1 MVLLILAGVSINLIL
16 DENGIIKKSKDAR
29 RKTVESAQN
38 EQDMI
43 DKLLD
48 DMNDTVPEW
57 GGTTT
62 ELPEFKLND
71 STNKFDWYI
80 YNEPQMKF
88 FANFVNQT
96 LTEQDEKLM
105 TDSNVT
111 SEDIAITGET
121 TIYLMNDLD
130 LGARFDEN
138 GNLTWGVKWE
148 PIGPR
153 GKKLLGTF
161 EGNNHYVKGVYAN
174 SDETF
179 SGLFAISSTIRNL
192 TVKNSY
198 ITGANCVGGIVGA
211 TDTGKIENCHNINT
225 TVVLKENKMTAGG
238 IVGQSSS
245 EKVTECTNTGT
256 IYAYGRAGKDFT
268 QAGGIVG
275 LTLGTKEI
283 SNCVNKGNIITGEE
297 AGVYTGGICGSTGAD
312 YETTISNCRNEG
324 EISGIAVVG
333 GIVGLLSTKGTTEKC
348 SNTGHINALQSTA
361 AGIAGQMNQKNGQS
375 NSIVRECYNSGSIEG
390 GEEVGGIVAFFCG
403 QSQQGT
409 IENCYSKGTITS
421 TNGKGGAIV
430 GIKIQED
437 GNAVFRNLYYLNT
450 IGLYAINNNQSFESE
465 TVKAVEDDIKT
476 YEEFL
481 EWIKTKQ

>member
-153 GKKLLGTF
+153 GKELLGVF
-161 EGNNHYVKGVYAN
+161 EGNNHYVKGVYVDSN
-174 SDETF
+174 IIY
-179 SGLFAISSTIRNL
+179 SGLFATTNTIRNL
-192 TVKNSY
+192 TIKDSY
-198 ITGANCVGGIVGA
+198 ITGTDCVGGIVGGIDKG
-211 TDTGKIENCHNINT
+211 TIENCHNINT
-225 TVVLKENKMTAGG
+225 TVVLKENGVSVAGIAG
-238 IVGQSSS
+238 QGKADKIVG
-245 EKVTECTNTGT
+245 CTNRGT
-256 IYAYGRAGKDFT
+256 IYAYGRDEKDRT

-275 LTLGTKEI
+275 IGIGKEI
-283 SNCVNKGNIITGEE
+283 SNCVNKGNIILGE
-297 AGVYTGGICGSTGAD
+297 GSGLYTGGICGITDATN
-312 YETTISNCRNEG
+312 EVIISNCINEG
-324 EISGIAVVG
+324 EINGAAGVG
-333 GIVGLLSTKGTTEKC
+333 GIVGLLSTNGIVEKC
-348 SNTGHINALQSTA
+348 SNIGNVNAENSAA
-361 AGIAGQMNQKNGQS
+361 AGIVAHANQKNMKS
-375 NSIVRECYNSGSIEG
+375 NSIVRECYNSGNITG
-390 GEEVGGIVAFFCG
+390 KKMLGGIVAYFCG

-409 IENCYSKGTITS
+409 VENCYSKGTIIATEGDS
-421 TNGKGGAIV
+421 GAIV
-430 GIKIQED
+430 GKKVQED